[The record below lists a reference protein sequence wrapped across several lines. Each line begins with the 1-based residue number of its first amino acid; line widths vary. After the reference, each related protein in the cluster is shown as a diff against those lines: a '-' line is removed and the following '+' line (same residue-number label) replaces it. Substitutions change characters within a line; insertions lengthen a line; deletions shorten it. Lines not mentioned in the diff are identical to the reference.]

1 MSVLVVG
8 LSHKSA
14 PVATLER
21 AVVGGDDLT
30 KLLRD
35 VSQAGSVAGAFVVST
50 CNRVEVYAE
59 VDKFHGGVA
68 SISELLARHSG
79 LPLSELTPHLYVH
92 YEDRAVQHLL
102 AVTCGLESMVIGES
116 QILGQVRQS
125 LGFAR
130 EQGTLSRI
138 LGDLGALALRTA
150 KRAHTETGIDRAGA
164 NVVGVGIRL
173 AAAHLTT
180 PAGPPS
186 AGPPSAG
193 LAGAVAPSAG
203 LAGTVAASAGSA
215 GASSAADSANLLR
228 GRSVLVVGAGSLSS
242 LAVTTAARMGAVRIV
257 VANRTPDRARRL
269 AAAVSGTTADLE
281 DLTSALA
288 DADLVIS
295 CTGAAGLVISAD
307 EIARALLLRSAPAR
321 DRDTAKSAGRPLV
334 LLDLALPRDVEEAAG
349 RLAGVSLISLATLGK
364 AADSGLGGQITHR
377 DDVAAVRAI
386 VAEEFEARVSAEHAA
401 RVAPT
406 VVALRAKAA
415 EVVDAELARLAGR
428 LNTVDARTHSEVARA
443 MRRVVDKLLHSPTV
457 RVKEL
462 AGSPGGDSYEDALR
476 VLFDLDPA
484 AIEAVTRADVG
495 LVRPAGQD
503 GPSDVGL
510 VRPARQDGPSD
521 VGLVRS
527 AGRDGPAA
535 DSPDGAGAGR

>member
-14 PVATLER
+14 PVATLE
-21 AVVGGDDLT
+21 
-30 KLLRD
+30 
-35 VSQAGSVAGAFVVST
+35 
-50 CNRVEVYAE
+50 RVEVYAE

-180 PAGPPS
+180 PAGLPSAGLPS
-186 AGPPSAG
+186 AGPPPAGSAGAVAPSAG

-203 LAGTVAASAGSA
+203 LAGAVAPSAGLAGAVAPSAGSA
-215 GASSAADSANLLR
+215 GAVAAADSANLLR

-307 EIARALLLRSAPAR
+307 EIARALLLRAAPARDR

-349 RLAGVSLISLATLGK
+349 RLPGVSLISLATLGE

-428 LNTVDARTHSEVARA
+428 LNTVDARTHSEVGRPDRTARRTPA
-443 MRRVVDKLLHSPTV
+443 SCGR
-457 RVKEL
+457 
-462 AGSPGGDSYEDALR
+462 PGGTARRPIPRTGRGRAGEHPHA
-476 VLFDLDPA
+476 PA
-484 AIEAVTRADVG
+484 RHSQEPDGPGPVGPGGEPGHRADRG
-495 LVRPAGQD
+495 PHRAG
-503 GPSDVGL
+503 
-510 VRPARQDGPSD
+510 
-521 VGLVRS
+521 
-527 AGRDGPAA
+527 
-535 DSPDGAGAGR
+535 GAEHVW

>member
-180 PAGPPS
+180 PAGLPSAGLPS
-186 AGPPSAG
+186 AGPPPAG
-193 LAGAVAPSAG
+193 SAGAVAPSAG
-203 LAGTVAASAGSA
+203 LAGAVA
-215 GASSAADSANLLR
+215 AADSANLLR

-307 EIARALLLRSAPAR
+307 EIARALLLRAAPARDR

-349 RLAGVSLISLATLGK
+349 RLPGVSLISLATLGE

-521 VGLVRS
+521 AGLVRS

>member
-21 AVVGGDDLT
+21 AVVSGDALT

-35 VSQAGSVAGAFVVST
+35 VSQAGNVAGVFVVST

-59 VDKFHGGVA
+59 VDKFHGGVT

-102 AVTCGLESMVIGES
+102 AVACGLESMVVGES

-125 LGFAR
+125 LGVAR
-130 EQGTLSRI
+130 EQNTLSRI

-173 AAAHLTT
+173 AAEHLTARDG
-180 PAGPPS
+180 PADDLS
-186 AGPPSAG
+186 A
-193 LAGAVAPSAG
+193 
-203 LAGTVAASAGSA
+203 T
-215 GASSAADSANLLR
+215 LR
-228 GRSVLVVGAGSLSS
+228 GCSVLVVGAGSMSS
-242 LAVTTAARMGAVRIV
+242 LAATTAARMGAARIV

-269 AAAVSGTTADLE
+269 AAEVSGGTADLD

-288 DADLVIS
+288 GADLIIS

-307 EIARALLLRSAPAR
+307 DVRRALRRRA
-321 DRDTAKSAGRPLV
+321 AKAQAGRAAGSAEPRMV

-349 RLAGVSLISLATLGK
+349 QIPGVSLVSLATLGE
-364 AADSGLGGQITHR
+364 AGDSALGEQITQR
-377 DDVAAVRAI
+377 GDVAAVRAI
-386 VAEEFEARVSAEHAA
+386 VAQEFDARVSAEHAA

-415 EVVDAELARLAGR
+415 EVVDAEIARLASR
-428 LNTVDARTHSEVARA
+428 LNTLDARAHDEVARA

-462 AGSPGGDSYEDALR
+462 AGSPGGDSYETALR

-484 AIEAVTRADVG
+484 AVEAVTRADVG
-495 LVRPAGQD
+495 LVHPAALDGSPAG
-503 GPSDVGL
+503 
-510 VRPARQDGPSD
+510 
-521 VGLVRS
+521 
-527 AGRDGPAA
+527 
-535 DSPDGAGAGR
+535 SPDGLEEAR